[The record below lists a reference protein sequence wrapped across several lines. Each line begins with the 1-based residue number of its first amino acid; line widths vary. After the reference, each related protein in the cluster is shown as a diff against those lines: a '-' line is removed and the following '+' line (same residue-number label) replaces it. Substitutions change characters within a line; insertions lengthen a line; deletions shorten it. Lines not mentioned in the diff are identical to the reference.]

1 MRNYN
6 STLALIHGLQHI
18 SINFPWVNSTAPIT
32 TTSNTAQ
39 TQTVSVYSLTPQNV
53 SYLSD
58 SSNNYASYRHAM
70 KVTPGIPFL
79 LPHIIEYRQHGEAA
93 LDELFTTTT

>member
-6 STLALIHGLQHI
+6 STLALIQGLQQI
-18 SINFPWVNSTAPIT
+18 SISFLWVNPTAPIT

-39 TQTVSVYSLTPQNV
+39 SQAVNVFSLIPQNV
-53 SYLSD
+53 SYLAD
-58 SSNNYASYRHAM
+58 PSNNYASYRHAM

-79 LPHIIEYRQHGEAA
+79 LPHIIEYRHNGEVA
-93 LDELFTTTT
+93 LDELFTTT